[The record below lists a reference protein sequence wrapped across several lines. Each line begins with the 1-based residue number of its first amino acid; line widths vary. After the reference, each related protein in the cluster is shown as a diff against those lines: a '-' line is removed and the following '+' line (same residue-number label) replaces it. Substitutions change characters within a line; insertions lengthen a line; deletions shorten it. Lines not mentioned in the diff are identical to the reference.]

1 MNLPEWTN
9 SARSKKVL
17 SRLQQICNRLPATQ
31 MGTDKF
37 EHVSFRVS
45 SKPFVI
51 LGEEQGKPSLA
62 IKADLATQDSLVRG
76 GRFLRTP
83 YVGQHGWVTLRD
95 DVRADW
101 DELEELITDAYR
113 RIAPKRALP
122 DKTKE

>member
-9 SARSKKVL
+9 SARSHKVL
-17 SRLQQICNRLPATQ
+17 SRLQQICNRLPSAQ

-45 SKPFVI
+45 NKPFVI
-51 LGEEQGKPSLA
+51 LGEDQGKPSLA
-62 IKADLATQDSLVRG
+62 IKADLTTQDSLVRE
-76 GRFLRTP
+76 GRFFRTP

-113 RIAPKRALP
+113 RIAPKRAR
-122 DKTKE
+122 D